1 MKEVKNKTLKKD
13 LSKRRHDTN
22 DSPLRFPTHI
32 HWIDTHERR
41 IDWLYFENYQICQQ
55 YLTAK
60 LLYAIAKL
68 KRKQKDKQYINL
80 QEYKAINEGLA
91 LWKEVNYYERKYN
104 DDWSMS
110 LDNSFKYH
118 YVGDEEEE
126 EEEEE

>member
-1 MKEVKNKTLKKD
+1 MKLVKNKTLKKD
-13 LSKRRHDTN
+13 LSKRRHDSN
-22 DSPLRFPTHI
+22 DSPLRFPTNI

-68 KRKQKDKQYINL
+68 KRKQKGKEYIHL
-80 QEYKAINEGLA
+80 QEHKAIKDALA
-91 LWKEVNYYERKYN
+91 LWDEVNYYEQQYN
-104 DDWSMS
+104 DDWMSS
-110 LDNSFKYH
+110 LDNCFKYH

-126 EEEEE
+126 EEEE